1 VQSEIEDVYRVFA
14 RYPRPERVR
23 GCQHCVTE
31 DDQRDLLG
39 APLREL
45 DAELL
50 RRFAHKALNTWG
62 DVDDLRH
69 FLPRLL
75 ELSLRGDGDL
85 HGLFAKLG
93 QAGWT
98 AWPQDERDAIRSCLG
113 LWWEHGLSGDESVW
127 GPADTPLGTLAE
139 AGDDLAPYLESWWG
153 RDTPQAL
160 WALSDLVGEVAHTP
174 PRVRDERVVTWL
186 ATTRG
191 WMESAFFDASESGQ
205 TELAEALSEARQLL
219 DLVTLEEPVASGPG
233 ACATSAP
240 EVGDQGSGGQGSGA
254 QGTGRQE
261 SSGLD
266 TDDPETTGPPE
277 PR

>member
-1 VQSEIEDVYRVFA
+1 MWLGHPGGVRSEIENVYRVFA
-14 RYPRPERVR
+14 SYPRPARVE

-31 DDQRDLLG
+31 ADHRDLFG

-45 DAELL
+45 DAERL

-62 DVDDLRH
+62 DEDDLRH

-85 HGLFAKLG
+85 HGLFAKLR

-98 AWPQDERDAIRSCLG
+98 EWPKDERDALRACLAV
-113 LWWEHGLSGDESVW
+113 WWEHGLSGEEHPS
-127 GPADTPLGTLAE
+127 GKEPADASLGTLAE
-139 AGDDLAPYLESWWG
+139 AGDDLGPYLESWWG

-160 WALSDLVGEVAHTP
+160 WALADLVSEVAHTM
-174 PRVRDERVVTWL
+174 PRARDDRVVTWL

-191 WMESAFFDASESGQ
+191 WIESSFFEMSEAGQ

-219 DLVTLEEPVASGPG
+219 DLVTLDEPVPSESNA
-233 ACATSAP
+233 AEA
-240 EVGDQGSGGQGSGA
+240 DGSEAAGSE
-254 QGTGRQE
+254 TG
-261 SSGLD
+261 
-266 TDDPETTGPPE
+266 DPEPTGPPE

>member
-1 VQSEIEDVYRVFA
+1 MQSEIEDVYRVFA
-14 RYPRPERVR
+14 RYPRPARVE
-23 GCQHCVTE
+23 GCRHCVTE
-31 DDQRDLLG
+31 NDHQDLLG

-45 DAELL
+45 DAERL

-75 ELSLRGDGDL
+75 ELALRGDGDL
-85 HGLFAKLG
+85 HGLFAKLR

-98 AWPQDERDAIRSCLG
+98 EWPEDEREALRACLAV
-113 LWWEHGLSGDESVW
+113 WWEHGLSGEDR
-127 GPADTPLGTLAE
+127 ADAPLGTLAE
-139 AGDDLAPYLESWWG
+139 AGDDLGPYLDSWWG

-160 WALSDLVGEVAHTP
+160 WALADLVSEVAHTA
-174 PRVRDERVVTWL
+174 PRARDDRVVAWL

-191 WMESAFFDASESGQ
+191 WLESGFFEMAESGR

-219 DLVTLEEPVASGPG
+219 DLVTLDEPASSEPTGTVGPGTTGPG
-233 ACATSAP
+233 AEAP
-240 EVGDQGSGGQGSGA
+240 EPGGRRTGEQGAGHQGARGPDA
-254 QGTGRQE
+254 DG
-261 SSGLD
+261 
-266 TDDPETTGPPE
+266 PEATGPPE